1 MELDLHPGHLAPES
15 LLLTTTLFN
24 TNSQVTL
31 CEVLQCGL
39 ITISFSHPTPFVFD
53 LSANPVGSTFRT
65 YPESNLSSPH
75 PLLPPPLLAWT
86 TVVASSLLP
95 PLPPPQVCP
104 HSCQR
109 VLVQPKSAH
118 GPPLLRPLLHLSQRK
133 SQSPPRGQRG
143 PTEPGPVT
151 SPTSPPATCAS
162 LTLIPLHWSP
172 HSTSNVPRMLLPQ
185 GLCTGFSPLSG
196 LLSLDATPLG
206 VTLTGVW
213 ILPGSHSLR
222 CGHSWDQTD
231 DSVDIHEVTRFGC
244 KQSWGHTDWDVDLL
258 GSHTRVWRL

>member
-143 PTEPGPVT
+143 PTEPGPIT
-151 SPTSPPATCAS
+151 SPTSPPATSPLAHS
-162 LTLIPLHWSP
+162 TLAALTFLLFLTHTKQAPNSGPLHLLAFS
-172 HSTSNVPRMLLPQ
+172 SASN
-185 GLCTGFSPLSG
+185 SPL
-196 LLSLDATPLG
+196 P
-206 VTLTGVW
+206 
-213 ILPGSHSLR
+213 
-222 CGHSWDQTD
+222 
-231 DSVDIHEVTRFGC
+231 
-244 KQSWGHTDWDVDLL
+244 DVKERQ
-258 GSHTRVWRL
+258 G